1 MNGAAQPT
9 VAAPAT
15 APVAAAPALTPPK
28 IRSFTLCDF
37 RAFAG
42 PEPVTFQLDGKNLLI
57 YGENG
62 AGKSSVFHA
71 LDEFFALPSPLAS
84 DETRRNR
91 LASLANRFTQRIRC
105 KVHRDF
111 SDENAVR
118 QPAGSE
124 IDVREAIALEALQTG
139 ALEEVSRYSTAS
151 VEVTFTDGSAASR
164 WDQASHPIDTATGAQ
179 ELVVNAAYR
188 KAILDYRS
196 LLETNYRHGNGA
208 VNLFD
213 VCINV
218 LLRDYPVLHDGRE
231 YRLFDLWMQL
241 IQLLDVGARGRTKLG
256 KTEKPK
262 VLALLPSINQ
272 GIRDAIAA
280 VQPQINPLLQDLGWD
295 DVAIT
300 SLDFAGVT
308 YRDRATIPPLQRIET
323 KEIGVT
329 LTFLGQ
335 PIDRPQTF
343 LNEARLSALAL
354 AIYFAGRQACAATLQ
369 AHTPRLIVLDD
380 VLIGL
385 DQSNRMPVLRML
397 DQHFSDW
404 QIVLLTH
411 DRVWYEMARFHI
423 ADQTKW
429 ATVEMFE
436 EKQPDGTPRPILR
449 PSNVDAIAANLATA
463 RRFHGM
469 NEYAAAAVHARIA
482 FELALK
488 KLCERKAIPVRF
500 KADPRQL
507 SSDEL
512 LTAIEPWL
520 SDPSRSAMK
529 MLVDPAIVSL
539 KLWRKVVLNP
549 FSHSTPVSLSAG
561 EVVGA
566 IDAVEK
572 LHADFQTHI
581 PR

>member
-1 MNGAAQPT
+1 MSVITPP
-9 VAAPAT
+9 VAAPAV
-15 APVAAAPALTPPK
+15 PLVVNPPK
-28 IRSFTLCDF
+28 IKTLTLCDF

-42 PEPVTFQLDGKNLLI
+42 PEPVTFHLDGKNLLI

-71 LDEFFALPSPLAS
+71 LDEFFALPSPLANS
-84 DETRRNR
+84 ETRRSR
-91 LASLANRFTQRIRC
+91 LASLSNRFTQKIHC
-105 KVHRDF
+105 KVHNDF
-111 SDENAVR
+111 QDEFGVM

-124 IDVREAIALEALQTG
+124 IDVREVFALEALKSG
-139 ALEEVSRYSTAS
+139 ALEEVSRYNTAS
-151 VEVTFTDGSAASR
+151 VEVAFTDNSAAVR
-164 WDQASHPIDTATGAQ
+164 WDQASHPIDTATGGQ
-179 ELVVNAAYR
+179 QLVVNSAYR
-188 KAILDYRS
+188 KAVLDYRS

-208 VNLFD
+208 VNLFE
-213 VCINV
+213 VCINI
-218 LLRDYPVLHDGRE
+218 LLRDYPVLHDGRQW
-231 YRLFDLWMQL
+231 RLFDLWMEL
-241 IQLLDVGARGRTKLG
+241 IRLLDVEARGRTKLG

-280 VQPQINPLLQDLGWD
+280 VQPQINPFLKELGWD
-295 DVAIT
+295 DIKII

-323 KEIGVT
+323 KTIGVT

-335 PIDRPQTF
+335 PIDRPQNF

-354 AIYFAGRQACAATLQ
+354 AIYFSGRQASPTTQ
-369 AHTPRLIVLDD
+369 QDTTTRLIVLDD

-397 DQHFSDW
+397 DQQFDKW

-411 DRVWYEMARFHI
+411 DRVWYEMARFHL

-429 ATVEMFE
+429 AAVEMFE
-436 EKQPDGTPRPILR
+436 EKLPNGIPRPILR
-449 PSNVDAIAANLATA
+449 PANIDAIAANLATA
-463 RRFHGM
+463 RRFHGL

-488 KLCERKAIPVRF
+488 KLCERKSIPVRF
-500 KADPRQL
+500 KTDPRQL

-512 LTAIEPWL
+512 LTAIETWL
-520 SDPSRSAMK
+520 NEASRIAMK
-529 MLVDPAIVSL
+529 PLIDPAIVSL

-549 FSHSTPVSLSAG
+549 FSHSTPVSLNAA
-561 EVVGA
+561 EVQGA
-566 IDAVEK
+566 IDAAEK
-572 LHADFQTHI
+572 LHADFQQHI
-581 PR
+581 PK